1 MTETNIAV
9 VTRTILLNVNFQNNA
24 IQWNKVILEVET
36 VNKIQI

>member
-9 VTRTILLNVNFQNNA
+9 FTRTILLNVNFQNDA
-24 IQWNKVILEVET
+24 IKWKKVILEVET